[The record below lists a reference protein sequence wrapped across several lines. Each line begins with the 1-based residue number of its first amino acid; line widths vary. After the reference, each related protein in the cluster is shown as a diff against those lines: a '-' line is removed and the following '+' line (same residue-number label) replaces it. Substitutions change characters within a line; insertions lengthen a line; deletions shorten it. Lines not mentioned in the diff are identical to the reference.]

1 MPMMTAQSF
10 VSMEGVTSDAPH
22 ILDLAVQ
29 PQTFG

>member
-1 MPMMTAQSF
+1 MPMMAAQSF
-10 VSMEGVTSDAPH
+10 VSMESVTSDALN